1 MPTQRQQRLNKI
13 FREELSDL
21 LLRHLKDP
29 RLGNLITITEVRV
42 APDLSQAIVFVSP
55 LGDDARRQ
63 ESLQALISASGYIRR
78 ELGHRLRLRRIP
90 EFDFRLDDSQQTGDH
105 LLDLLDKVSRD
116 RHEEE

>member
-1 MPTQRQQRLNKI
+1 MPSQRQQRLNRI

-55 LGDDARRQ
+55 LGGDTSRQ
-63 ESLQALISASGYIRR
+63 ESLQALLRAAGYIRR

-90 EFDFRLDDSQQTGDH
+90 EFDFRLDDSQQTGDQV
-105 LLDLLDKVSRD
+105 LDLLDKVGQKP
-116 RHEEE
+116 HEKE